1 MVMAMVSC
9 PTCHAA
15 IATDDLN
22 MKEGV
27 ALCRACDRM
36 WRLGEIAHDPEDAAA
51 DEVSEETPPSGCE
64 LNDLGNAVVIR
75 AACRGGSGL
84 FFLFFTLFWNSIVS
98 VFVLLAVGSLYTHI
112 VGPLPSWFPF
122 TGTSGKGKSAN
133 NMPLGMTIGLCVF
146 LIPFVL
152 VGVGTAMAAVL
163 GLAGH
168 YRVTLRGVEGEA
180 FTGVGPIGWT
190 RRFDAS
196 TVKSVKIKY
205 ADSET
210 NDKPNKE
217 IVIDADRTVK
227 FGVMLTERRR
237 QWMVGV
243 VRRLLMPGAA
253 RGTRAGRR
261 S

>member
-1 MVMAMVSC
+1 
-9 PTCHAA
+9 
-15 IATDDLN
+15 

-27 ALCRACDRM
+27 GLCRACDKL
-36 WRLGEIAHDPEDAAA
+36 WRLGEIAADAEDAAGDA
-51 DEVSEETPPSGCE
+51 VAEEAPPSGCE
-64 LNDLGNAVVIR
+64 LRDLGNEVVVR
-75 AACRGGSGL
+75 ATSRGGSGF

-98 VFVLLAVGSLYTHI
+98 IFVLIAAGSLYAHI
-112 VGPLPSWFPF
+112 IGPLPSWFPF
-122 TGTSGKGKSAN
+122 TSTSGKGQSAN

-152 VGVGTAMAAVL
+152 VGAGTAIAAAL

-168 YRVTLRGVEGEA
+168 YRVTLRGEVGEV

-196 TVKSVKIKY
+196 AVKSVKIKT

-210 NDKPNKE
+210 NNKPNKE
-217 IVIDADRTVK
+217 IVIEADRTVK
-227 FGVMLTERRR
+227 FGVMLNERRR

-243 VRRLLMPGAA
+243 VRRLLMPKGV
-253 RGTRAGRR
+253 RGR
-261 S
+261 